1 MGLSPPLPDANIE
14 PVTTGLSQ
22 QIGRAAKA

>member
-14 PVTTGLSQ
+14 PVASGLSQ
-22 QIGRAAKA
+22 QTGRAAKA